1 MKNMW
6 TRNQGDYTVQDMDRW
21 SSPPPDTMLA
31 KWFGGI
37 IAPALILWLASYA
50 IIARTGFI
58 PGRYRARLDL
68 HGTDAVLLGCALV
81 CLALFLHTHYF
92 WGNSRKLM
100 QLHEAGKAVTLLGF
114 CIFLVWL
121 VIRLFTDTFA

>member
-6 TRNQGDYTVQDMDRW
+6 TRNLVDYTVQDIDRW
-21 SSPPPDTMLA
+21 SSPPPDTMWA

-37 IAPALILWLASYA
+37 IAPALILWPALCA
-50 IIARTGFI
+50 IITKTGFI
-58 PGRYRARLDL
+58 PGRYRSRLDL

-81 CLALFLHTHYF
+81 WLALFLHTHYF
-92 WGNSRKLM
+92 WGNSRRLM
-100 QLHEAGKAVTLLGF
+100 QLHEAGKTVTLLGF

-121 VIRLFTDTFA
+121 LTRLFSG